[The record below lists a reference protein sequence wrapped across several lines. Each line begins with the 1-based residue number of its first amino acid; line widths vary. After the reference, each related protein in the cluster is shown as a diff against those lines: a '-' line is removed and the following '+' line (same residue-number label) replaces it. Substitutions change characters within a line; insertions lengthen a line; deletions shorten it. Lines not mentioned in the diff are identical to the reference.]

1 MSFHVPED
9 PLSYIAS
16 GPWKVSKAVGVGVV
30 VAVCGV
36 LWMCMYERKVI
47 KGTLS
52 CVLGVLVIV
61 QIVATSSCINITSQE
76 MPWEM

>member
-1 MSFHVPED
+1 MSFHVHVD

-16 GPWKVSKAVGVGVV
+16 GPWKVSKAVGVGVLLQCV
-30 VAVCGV
+30 D

-61 QIVATSSCINITSQE
+61 QIVATSSCINITYQE